1 MIYEV
6 ELSFIKYEPV
16 LSNFPSIFY
25 YDFDHNW

>member
-1 MIYEV
+1 MISEV

-25 YDFDHNW
+25 YDCDHN